1 LVGVI
6 ASDNRTACSLLKFS
20 GGSDGCQR
28 RGASHLIDLREGK
41 GRSLPCEKVR
51 REQVAASPN
60 DKNRD

>member
-1 LVGVI
+1 MGVNDVG
-6 ASDNRTACSLLKFS
+6 
-20 GGSDGCQR
+20 
-28 RGASHLIDLREGK
+28 SHLIDLREGK